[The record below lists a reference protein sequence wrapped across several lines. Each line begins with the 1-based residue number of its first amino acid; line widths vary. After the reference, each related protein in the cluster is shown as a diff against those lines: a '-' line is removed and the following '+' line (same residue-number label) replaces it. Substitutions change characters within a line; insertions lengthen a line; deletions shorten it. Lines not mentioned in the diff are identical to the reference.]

1 MDLGFLVDKNKVDMS
16 QQGTLVIKLASSIL
30 GCVRESSTSRLGEV
44 SLLLHSALVRH
55 TWSISSS
62 SQLAS
67 KRQELWTCW
76 GESSEGL

>member
-30 GCVRESSTSRLGEV
+30 GCVRESSTSRLV
-44 SLLLHSALVRH
+44 HSALVRH

-67 KRQELWTCW
+67 ERQELWTCW
-76 GESSEGL
+76 GESSEGP